1 MYIKTQRLLIR
12 NFKTDDLNDVF
23 DIYKDDETCK
33 YLLHD
38 AWNENNKN
46 QEFKLKLSKA
56 NLEKDYAVNLACVLD
71 NVVIGDINIWH
82 TQMKDSV
89 EIGYTFNPKYSNN
102 GYATEALKATVEY
115 LLTQK
120 GIHRIQANMDA
131 RNLLSAKLCE
141 KIGMRKEAHFIKDF
155 WNKNEWTD
163 SFIYGMLISDLKS
176 YN

>member
-56 NLEKDYAVNLACVLD
+56 NLEKDHAVNLACVL
-71 NVVIGDINIWH
+71 I
-82 TQMKDSV
+82 M
-89 EIGYTFNPKYSNN
+89 
-102 GYATEALKATVEY
+102 
-115 LLTQK
+115 
-120 GIHRIQANMDA
+120 
-131 RNLLSAKLCE
+131 
-141 KIGMRKEAHFIKDF
+141 
-155 WNKNEWTD
+155 
-163 SFIYGMLISDLKS
+163 
-176 YN
+176 

>member
-23 DIYKDDETCK
+23 NIYKDDETCK

-56 NLEKDYAVNLACVLD
+56 NLEKDYALNLACVLD

-102 GYATEALKATVEY
+102 GYATEALKAIVEY
-115 LLTQK
+115 LLIQK

-131 RNLLSAKLCE
+131 RNLSSAKLCE

>member
-56 NLEKDYAVNLACVLD
+56 NLEKDYAINLACVLD
-71 NVVIGDINIWH
+71 NVVIGDINIWY

-102 GYATEALKATVEY
+102 GYATEALKAIVEY
-115 LLTQK
+115 LFTQK

-131 RNLLSAKLCE
+131 RNLSSAKLCE